1 LYYFLLIK
9 NDKVN
14 IMCAYLLL
22 NQFSINTNLSENLQG
37 VFDSHCHINSVNQ
50 ETEQLIQSCMD
61 AGMSGLIS
69 VCASPAD
76 LNSTISLSKKY
87 LGFIYYT
94 AGLHPLEAIKLD
106 DSSFENYLKEIDSA
120 INSNSPPL
128 AIGEIGL
135 DYVLIHQDEE
145 VKRAIAQE
153 RFIDLIKISKKFTLP
168 IVIHCRNAYRD
179 VIDILSQNGCRKVVF
194 HYFNDVG
201 FTKEII
207 DKGWS
212 VSLPITI
219 SKNKAKE
226 IISTSGDLDNI
237 MLETDSP
244 IQLQE
249 RKITPLNLGEL
260 IQKISDGTGIKKEEI
275 IEKTTKN
282 VCSFFAIRL

>member
-1 LYYFLLIK
+1 ML
-9 NDKVN
+9 
-14 IMCAYLLL
+14 
-22 NQFSINTNLSENLQG
+22 TNLSINSKDFNQNLQG
-37 VFDSHCHINSVNQ
+37 VFDSHCHIHSLNQ
-50 ETEQLIQSCMD
+50 ETEQLILSCMN

-87 LGFIYYT
+87 SGFFYYT

-106 DSSFENYLKEIDSA
+106 DSSFEAYLKEIDSA

-128 AIGEIGL
+128 AIGEVGL

-145 VKRAIAQE
+145 VKRAISQE
-153 RFIDLIKISKKFTLP
+153 RFIDLIKISKKFSLP

-179 VIDILSQNGCRKVVF
+179 VIDILSQNDCRKVVF
-194 HYFNDVG
+194 HYFNDAG

-207 DKGWS
+207 DKGWF

-219 SKNKAKE
+219 SKNKAKG
-226 IISTSGDLDNI
+226 IISTSGGLGNI

-249 RKITPLNLGEL
+249 RKITPLDLGEL
-260 IQKISDGTGIKKEEI
+260 VQKISEGTGIKKEEI